1 MKNLALITLLTVF
14 CVMVSY
20 SQQAPKAMSGMAF
33 KSYYKKMQKP
43 KTDERRMKKGV
54 KLLRNKNISS
64 NQVFKVA
71 SLFAD
76 DNMRLVY
83 VKEIYPKISDK
94 SNAIIICDAFNRF
107 SHAQILW
114 EFIKQQNKN
123 YGVPEPDLN
132 SYANYLLLKDK
143 KKDKQRDKITTADNT
158 GKTKKAELSNSDE
171 DDEIIVENTNKH
183 VEKIV
188 EMETTQIKNSIS
200 EKTPSEGKKDEKIAE
215 NQNEEKKSLVFPS
228 AVDYKGAKACDNY
241 LGEKQF
247 LAFANAVAQIED
259 EQEKVKICMEYSH
272 NYCFTTEQIMKLGVI
287 IKNEAYRFIFF
298 KTAYET
304 VYDRDNFLYV
314 KQLLTE
320 DRFINGINE
329 IYVVPKQDKPNPGKI
344 ESNTERACILSDKDF
359 DNIKTSI
366 RSKYSSSEKLNIAKA
381 KTTEAKCISAAQIKE
396 ILPLLLMENDKL
408 EFAKYAYNYC
418 SDKQNYSIVRNFFT
432 SQGSRNEMDEFLKT
446 K

>member
-1 MKNLALITLLTVF
+1 MKKLSLISLLTVF
-14 CVMVSY
+14 CFMISY
-20 SQQAPKAMSGMAF
+20 SQQSPKPMSGMAF

-43 KTDERRMKKGV
+43 KTDEKRVKKGI

-71 SLFAD
+71 NLFAD

-143 KKDKQRDKITTADNT
+143 RKDKQRDKLTADNT
-158 GKTKKAELSNSDE
+158 DKNKKTEVSDF
-171 DDEIIVENTNKH
+171 DDDDDIIVESTNKH

-188 EMETTQIKNSIS
+188 EMETAQIKNSIS
-200 EKTPSEGKKDEKIAE
+200 EKTPAEEKKDEKIVE
-215 NQNEEKKSLVFPS
+215 NQKEEKKSLVFPS
-228 AVDYKGAKACDNY
+228 ALDYKGAKACDNY

-259 EQEKVKICMEYSH
+259 DQEKVKICMEYSH
-272 NYCFTTEQIMKLGVI
+272 TYCFTTEQIMKLGII

-329 IYVVPKQDKPNPGKI
+329 IYVVPAQKKPNPGNF
-344 ESNTERACILSDKDF
+344 ESNTERACVLNDKDF
-359 DNIKTSI
+359 DNIKSAI
-366 RSKYSSSEKLNIAKA
+366 RSKYSSSEKLDLAKV
-381 KTTEAKCISAAQIKE
+381 KITEAKCISAAQIKE
-396 ILPLLLMENDKL
+396 ILSLLFMENDKI

-432 SQGSRNEMDEFLKT
+432 SQESRNEIDEFLKN